1 MAWTLGA
8 ILRGRSRI
16 TGVSDLLYFG
26 PIQRVVIL
34 TCVEWQAGYTD
45 RFGVTFID
53 FESKEKTRYPK
64 RSATVLKEMF
74 QKLISEK

>member
-1 MAWTLGA
+1 M
-8 ILRGRSRI
+8 
-16 TGVSDLLYFG
+16 
-26 PIQRVVIL
+26 QRMLIL
-34 TCVEWQAGYTD
+34 TYAEWQAGYTD